1 MKMDDT
7 GVVPAEVAAVDRVK
21 PDGPWRF
28 DAEVTDVF
36 DNMLERSI
44 PHYRSMRDAV
54 LRVGRSFVPDEP
66 HVLDIG
72 ASRGEAIAPFV
83 EESGQRGT
91 FVAVEPAAPMAD
103 ALRRRFA
110 RGSVEVL
117 EMDARQYE
125 PGHDI
130 DLVLSVL
137 TLQFIPIEHR
147 QRLVKR
153 LYDGLRPGG
162 ALILVEKVLGSD
174 TVVNELMVDVYHQ
187 VKIANGYT
195 REDVDRKA
203 LALEGVLVPVT
214 AAWNEELLVRSGFGS
229 VECFWRWMNFVGW
242 VAVK

>member
-1 MKMDDT
+1 MSVGDMTADNLEPKDR
-7 GVVPAEVAAVDRVK
+7 VVPSGRWA
-21 PDGPWRF
+21 F
-28 DAEVTDVF
+28 DAEVTEVF

-44 PHYRSMRDAV
+44 PQYRSMRDAV
-54 LRVGRSFVPDEP
+54 LRVGRTFVTTNP
-66 HVLDIG
+66 HIVDIG

-83 EESGQRGT
+83 EEFDQRGK
-91 FVAVEPAAPMAD
+91 FIAVEPSAPMAA
-103 ALRRRFA
+103 ALRHRFDQA
-110 RGSVEVL
+110 PVNVI
-117 EMDARQYE
+117 EMDARRVE
-125 PGHDI
+125 LGDNI

-162 ALILVEKVLGSD
+162 ALILVEKVLGGD
-174 TVVNELMVDVYHQ
+174 TVVNEMMVDIYHRL
-187 VKIANGYT
+187 KMANGYT

-214 AAWNEELLVRSGFGS
+214 AYWNEELLARSGFAS
-229 VECFWRWMNFVGW
+229 VECFWRWMNFAAW